1 MTDKE
6 IIQGRIDELENNIR
20 KGRSTGKTYRAI
32 NAVIEELFNKPIGSQ
47 IHLIDDEYT
56 IGFNAFQS
64 TVGSFEVYC

>member
-6 IIQGRIDELENNIR
+6 MIQSRINELEDNIL

-32 NAVIEELFNKPIGSQ
+32 NTAIEELFNKPIGSQ

-56 IGFNAFQS
+56 TKNPALLKQFATIN
-64 TVGSFEVYC
+64 Y